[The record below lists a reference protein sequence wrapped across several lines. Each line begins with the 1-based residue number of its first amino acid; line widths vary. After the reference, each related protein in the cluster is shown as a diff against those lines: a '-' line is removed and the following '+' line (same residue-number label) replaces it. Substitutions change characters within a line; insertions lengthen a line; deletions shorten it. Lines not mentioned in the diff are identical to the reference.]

1 MLKSVKYSTARKEF
15 QNTFISEAE
24 SKRLYDEVLYQICL
38 RTLYELFQADQVD
51 MIKSIVFNGW
61 VDAVDK
67 ATGANTH
74 PCVMTVQVAKS
85 EFWL

>member
-1 MLKSVKYSTARKEF
+1 M
-15 QNTFISEAE
+15 
-24 SKRLYDEVLYQICL
+24 YDEVLYQICL
-38 RTLYELFQADQVD
+38 RTLYELFAGPSQVD

-74 PCVMTVQVAKS
+74 PCVTDLSKLPRVS
-85 EFWL
+85 FWL